1 MPRKLIGA
9 VLALVVLACVLAT
22 AQEAPAQNLS
32 ADRGFGL
39 GASLSV
45 YPFSYIPWPFVNFV
59 LSDAFA
65 VSFTGVLTPGVFG
78 VSAALEYRLLNGAAF
93 DILPALSV
101 GAAFGSGFF
110 GASVSAGVIAEYSL
124 SRAIALR
131 LMLSLALSL
140 SVGIGFSFLYYF

>member
-1 MPRKLIGA
+1 MTRKRIA
-9 VLALVVLACVLAT
+9 VVLVIVVLACAAVM
-22 AQEAPAQNLS
+22 AQEAPSQDLS
-32 ADRGFGL
+32 AGRGFGL

-45 YPFSYIPWPFVNFV
+45 YPFSYIPWPFVSFI

-65 VSFTGVLTPGVFG
+65 VSLTGVLIPGVFG

-110 GASVSAGVIAEYSL
+110 SASVSAGVIAEYSL

-131 LMLSLALSL
+131 LTLSLALSL
-140 SVGIGFSFLYYF
+140 SVGVGFSFLYYF